1 MNTNSDLLDLL
12 KTDLQKR
19 YRITSLTKQS
29 NIFACVD
36 QLKFFKKE
44 LEYDTIVIMNSSS
57 ENENFF
63 QHHSKTKKLLDDENT
78 IAHIKVLSK
87 QTQSL
92 RESNCFNS
100 LKENGIEQFLA
111 VHSYYSFNLN
121 EPFIIRYEIDYSES
135 KKSVYVINYNAPIVF
150 LLLQGIYKT

>member
-1 MNTNSDLLDLL
+1 MNTNWDLLDLL

-19 YRITSLTKQS
+19 YRITNLTKQS

-63 QHHSKTKKLLDDENT
+63 HHYSNTKKVLDDENT

-87 QTQSL
+87 QSQSL
-92 RESNCFNS
+92 RESNHFGS
-100 LKENGIEQFLA
+100 LKESSIEQFLE

-121 EPFIIRYEIDYSES
+121 DPFIIRYQIDYSGKE
-135 KKSVYVINYNAPIVF
+135 KSVYVINCDAPIVF
-150 LLLQGIYKT
+150 LLLQGILG

>member
-12 KTDLQKR
+12 KTDLEKR
-19 YRITSLTKQS
+19 YRITNLTKQS
-29 NIFACVD
+29 NIFACVE

-44 LEYDTIVIMNSSS
+44 LEYDTIVIMNSNS

-63 QHHSKTKKLLDDENT
+63 HHYSNTKKVLDDENT

-92 RESNCFNS
+92 RESNHFDS
-100 LKENGIEQFLA
+100 LKEGVIEQFLST
-111 VHSYYSFNLN
+111 HSYYSFNLN
-121 EPFIIRYEIDYSES
+121 DPLIVRYEIDYSGKE
-135 KKSVYVINYNAPIVF
+135 KSVYVINYDVPIVF
-150 LLLQGIYKT
+150 LLLQGILG